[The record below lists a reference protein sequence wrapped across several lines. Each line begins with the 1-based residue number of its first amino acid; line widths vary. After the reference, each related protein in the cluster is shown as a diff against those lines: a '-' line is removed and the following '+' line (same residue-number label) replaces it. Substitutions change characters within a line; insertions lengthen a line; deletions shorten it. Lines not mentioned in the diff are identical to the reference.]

1 MTGVF
6 FKKGNVTTDIYMGT
20 MPCEDE
26 DRDQNNA
33 FTSQRIPEIST
44 NLQKIG

>member
-1 MTGVF
+1 MKDMENTQR
-6 FKKGNVTTDIYMGT
+6 
-20 MPCEDE
+20 MPYEDE